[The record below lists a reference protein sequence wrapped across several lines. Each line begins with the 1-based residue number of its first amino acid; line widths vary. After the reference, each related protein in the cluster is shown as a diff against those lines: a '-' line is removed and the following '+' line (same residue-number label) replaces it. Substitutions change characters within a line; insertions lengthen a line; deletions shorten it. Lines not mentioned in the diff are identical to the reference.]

1 MCAIDD
7 TTYTII
13 VILTVIAFFV
23 YLRYKENR

>member
-13 VILTVIAFFV
+13 IILLVIALFI
-23 YLRYKENR
+23 YLRYKELN